1 MQMYIRKIK
10 EVYPLLYPH
19 IISQLKEGCTELG
32 VQDYT
37 VNSALVWR
45 NTKEGPAFW
54 GHVNRDRWGAAK
66 MLHPEYFEPEEV
78 EAGAILVR
86 SNGLFN

>member
-1 MQMYIRKIK
+1 MYIREIK
-10 EVYPLLYPH
+10 EVYPSLYPH
-19 IISQLKEGCTELG
+19 IISQLRVGCIESG

-37 VNSALVWR
+37 VGGALVWR
-45 NTKEGPAFW
+45 NTKEGQSFW
-54 GHVNRDRWGAAK
+54 NYVNNEKWEEAK

-78 EAGAILVR
+78 EVGTVLVR